1 MSRRHFAFSRHPLT
15 HAVLASLLL
24 AGTSATAVAQD
35 SSKTATNLDRV
46 TVTGSLIPQTQ
57 IENQTPVLTISAEA
71 IQARGFSS
79 VAEVLQQSSLTT
91 GGLQGGQTSASFT
104 QGAEAAGMFGLNPGY
119 TKYLINGRP
128 MLSYPAL
135 YNGSDA
141 FNNISG
147 IPIDIVDRIE
157 VLPGGQSS
165 LYGSDAIAG
174 VVNIILKE
182 RMDGGTLNVRGGA
195 DSDGG
200 GASFRVS
207 GANGFNS
214 KDDRFRAL
222 VNVQYEK
229 TSPIWGYQR
238 DITKQNNPHG
248 YTRQLPSND
257 FLVFDA
263 DTNDF
268 LMMDPNNCAGVSG
281 QFGGTTILG
290 TRRAGQSCGSAF
302 GAGYKTI
309 KNGKE
314 SSQLYSSLAYD
325 VNDNLQLFGDV
336 LYSYET
342 VKYNTGA
349 GYNYWGTDISMGP
362 FFDQSSGRYLGLQR
376 VFAPEDIGGIGYRDI
391 MNTDRSKSYQVT
403 LGARGAIGSNWDY
416 EASVT
421 HGEYKLNERGY
432 ARWNDPINNWF
443 ADNVLGSVLG
453 QTDDGYN
460 IYNPNWGAFYSQ
472 LPQGAFQSF
481 TGFTTSRSRT
491 WQTQTRAQITN
502 SSLFKLPGG
511 DAGFA
516 AVVEGGSEGWN
527 YTPDVRLTDGTVFGT
542 TSVAGNGHRSNYA
555 VTSELRLPLHDM
567 LTVTA
572 SGRYDNF
579 KIAGHTVDKPT
590 YSIGVEFR
598 PIESLLFRGKYG
610 TAFRAPSLPDA
621 FQGTSGY
628 YANGSKDYF
637 RCGQL
642 GFDPSNTVDCRYGS
656 VSVFGTQSGNPE
668 LKPITADV
676 WNAGLVWAP
685 INNLSVSLDYYNWK
699 IKNEVNTLSSD
710 QLLLAEYYCRNGL
723 TNTAGATCEEV
734 ANWVTRD
741 ATGALEEIYTPKLNV
756 SRQNLEAVTASF
768 KYVQDIGRFGSL
780 QFSSNYTNML
790 KRELQPQLNDPFL
803 DLLGNPYA
811 MWVYDSYAKVR
822 ADGSV
827 GWAIDKF
834 TTTLYFN
841 YIGRTPNYMSYLGR
855 NYDYVDPTSGYKA
868 GKWGSYTT
876 YNLSVNYRAMDN
888 LTFSL
893 MVNNLFNK
901 VPDNQQHSYA
911 GNIDVPYN
919 NSLYNAYGRA
929 IYVQAQYDFG
939 RK

>member
-1 MSRRHFAFSRHPLT
+1 MSRRRFAFSRHPLT
-15 HAVLASLLL
+15 HAVVASLLL

-35 SSKTATNLDRV
+35 SSKAATNLDRV

-57 IENQTPVLTISAEA
+57 IETQTPVLTISAEA

-195 DSDGG
+195 YSDGG

-229 TSPIWGYQR
+229 TTPIWGYQR
-238 DITKQNNPHG
+238 DITKQNNPNG

-263 DTNDF
+263 DNNDF
-268 LMMDPNNCAGVSG
+268 LMMDPNNCAGIAG
-281 QFGGTTILG
+281 QFDGTTILG

-309 KNGKE
+309 KNSKE
-314 SSQLYSSLAYD
+314 SSQFYSSLTYD

-362 FFDQSSGRYLGLQR
+362 FFDEGSGRYLGLQR
-376 VFAPEDIGGIGYRDI
+376 VFAPEDIGGGGYRDI

-416 EASVT
+416 EASIT
-421 HGEYKLNERGY
+421 RGEYKLNERGY

-443 ADNVLGSVLG
+443 ADNVLGPVLG

-460 IYNPNWGAFYSQ
+460 IYNPNWGAFYSR
-472 LPQGAFQSF
+472 LPEGAFQSF

-590 YSIGVEFR
+590 YSIGLEFR
-598 PIESLLFRGKYG
+598 PFESLLVRGKYG

-621 FQGTSGY
+621 FQGKSGY
-628 YANGSKDYF
+628 YANSAKDYY

-685 INNLSVSLDYYNWK
+685 INNLSVSVDYYNWK

-741 ATGALEEIYTPKLNV
+741 ASGALDEIYTPKLNV
-756 SRQNLEAVTASF
+756 ARQNLEAVTASF

-780 QFSSNYTNML
+780 QFASNYTNML

-827 GWAIDKF
+827 GWSIDKF

-841 YIGRTPNYMSYLGR
+841 YIGRTPNYMSYIGR
-855 NYDYVDPTSGYKA
+855 SYDYVDPTSGYKA